1 MPIHASHVVF
11 FFNCTPSPHRQS
23 KPAKSKAPHATHPP
37 DSISILLPTLFLL
50 VIPEAPFPVAIP
62 VPVWLGDGLAV
73 VLVGVTF
80 TTKFG
85 NTS

>member
-1 MPIHASHVVF
+1 MHHMWYF
-11 FFNCTPSPHRQS
+11 FFIAPPPHI
-23 KPAKSKAPHATHPP
+23 AKASRPKANPPHATHPP
-37 DSISILLPTLFLL
+37 DSISILLPTFFLL
-50 VIPEAPFPVAIP
+50 VIPEAPFPVTIP